1 MELKN
6 TNIESL
12 NVIKDTHFSDHRGF
26 FNRYYEKETLKKHK
40 IKFKPNYQAL
50 VNNSKK
56 GIIRGLHMQ
65 KKFKQGKYVSVLKG
79 KVLDVVVDCRK
90 KSKTFGK
97 HYKIILSEKNCKSI
111 FIPPGFIHGFLGLEK
126 ENIINYMCTNYR
138 NKNSE
143 IGVKWDDVN
152 LKINWNIKKPIL
164 SKKDKNNLNFK
175 DIKF

>member
-1 MELKN
+1 MIVKK
-6 TNIESL
+6 TK
-12 NVIKDTHFSDHRGF
+12 IKDLLVFESKNFYDKRGLFRELALEKLIKKRFIFS
-26 FNRYYEKETLKKHK
+26 
-40 IKFKPNYQAL
+40 
-50 VNNSKK
+50 VVSKSK
-56 GIIRGLHMQ
+56 RNVLRGLHMQ

-143 IGVKWDDVN
+143 IGVKWDDVS

>member
-1 MELKN
+1 MIVKK
-6 TNIESL
+6 TK
-12 NVIKDTHFSDHRGF
+12 IKDLLVFESKNFYDKRGLFRELALEKLIKKRFIFS
-26 FNRYYEKETLKKHK
+26 
-40 IKFKPNYQAL
+40 
-50 VNNSKK
+50 VVSKSK
-56 GIIRGLHMQ
+56 RNVLRGLHMQ

>member
-1 MELKN
+1 MIVKK
-6 TNIESL
+6 TNIKDLLVFESKNFYDKRGL
-12 NVIKDTHFSDHRGF
+12 FRELALEKLIKKRFIFSVVSKSKRNV
-26 FNRYYEKETLKKHK
+26 L
-40 IKFKPNYQAL
+40 
-50 VNNSKK
+50 
-56 GIIRGLHMQ
+56 RGLHMQ

-164 SKKDKNNLNFK
+164 SQKDKNNLNFK

>member
-1 MELKN
+1 MIVKK
-6 TNIESL
+6 TK
-12 NVIKDTHFSDHRGF
+12 IKDLLVFESKNFYDKRGLFRELALEKLIKKRFIFS
-26 FNRYYEKETLKKHK
+26 
-40 IKFKPNYQAL
+40 
-50 VNNSKK
+50 VVSKSK
-56 GIIRGLHMQ
+56 RNVLRGLHMQ

-164 SKKDKNNLNFK
+164 SQKDKNNLNFK

>member
-1 MELKN
+1 MIVKK
-6 TNIESL
+6 TK
-12 NVIKDTHFSDHRGF
+12 IKDLLVFESKNFYDKRGLFRELALEKLIKKRFIFS
-26 FNRYYEKETLKKHK
+26 
-40 IKFKPNYQAL
+40 
-50 VNNSKK
+50 VVSKSK
-56 GIIRGLHMQ
+56 RNVLRGLHMQ

-164 SKKDKNNLNFK
+164 SKKDKKKLNFK

>member
-1 MELKN
+1 MIIKK
-6 TNIESL
+6 TK
-12 NVIKDTHFSDHRGF
+12 IKDLLVFESKNFYDKRGLFRELALEKLIKKRFIFS
-26 FNRYYEKETLKKHK
+26 
-40 IKFKPNYQAL
+40 
-50 VNNSKK
+50 VVSKSK
-56 GIIRGLHMQ
+56 RNVLRGLHMQ